1 MSNGSTGDGEKTKSS
16 EAEAIVELMKMVEP
30 ITSAVKD
37 GPVGVVL
44 LLDDMGITDELL
56 GQDASALYEEIEGT
70 VTTNAEQIDKGIKS
84 IVNDIDAVDDIDG
97 LHDIGEVDWETVF
110 EEVDVWDTLDALK
123 SIVGAVKAIFG
134 VTKTLQQ
141 IDVQDPD
148 LRTLGDMVL
157 DYLLVEYLRRHHGE
171 FYGFCRVFGV
181 IESRKGESGRP
192 EEIKLG
198 EVVDALEDPNDIPK
212 ELFQWAKKS
221 QPFLVGLLLE
231 ELLQVFWGRNV
242 PAQLPGTSEDEL
254 KSLTGA
260 NDTSNL
266 DGSKMEGGAQQL
278 MVPLFGA
285 KFDDDT
291 QFETGLKLV
300 ALPPAESDDFL
311 PGLALVTYGTLEA
324 GMEATLADDTTLTVE
339 GEGHLANRGV
349 AVNPAIGEDLGF
361 KFVNVEGTD
370 ASTPGGKTE
379 DQLVFTIG
387 VEYAPD
393 APIAQ
398 GTILGTMAGKVDVDG
413 LGLTL
418 QFEYADD
425 EFGLVAEAN
434 TTGIISIDPQGGFLG
449 KVIPKPIEY
458 EFDLTLGWSSEA
470 GFYLHDGGTLMISL
484 ADNIKLGPLEI
495 KETFAGLDIGDLT
508 GEGGDGAGGSGA
520 GGPPSIPLVFAATPA
535 LDIGFMNAQVM
546 RTGVKADLSF
556 PGGDE
561 GNLGP
566 ANLDVGFKPPKGL
579 ALGVDAGPVS
589 GGGMLLFYPEENRY
603 AGALQ
608 LSIKQLSL
616 TAVGLLKTELPGGED
631 GYSFLLLITAEFPPI
646 QLGFGFS
653 LNGVGGLFGL
663 HRGMK
668 TKVLGK
674 KIRSGNVDSVLFPQN
689 VVENAQRIISDLRAI
704 FPPKKDVHVVGPM
717 VKMGWGTP
725 TMLTMEIG
733 VILELPTFEIAIVGA
748 FHLNLPDEDAGLI
761 SINLAV
767 LGVLDIPDE
776 RLAITASLYDSRIV
790 MWTVSGDMAMR
801 LRWGDDSKFMLSIGG
816 FYPGYDPPK
825 GFPELDRIKASMSP
839 PGVNASIEFTGYLAT
854 TPNTF
859 QVGAGVKAHA
869 EAGPAVVD
877 GQLAFDALFQ
887 FNPFKFI
894 IDFLA
899 RFAVKIKGH
908 GLEVEI
914 DGTLMGPG
922 PMRIKGTVHIEILF
936 LSVTAKVDVKM
947 GSGGDEEEPPRAKVM
962 PKLTTELGKGGNW
975 AAQVPDAASSLAS
988 MRDSEREKAKRE
1000 ESGGSGGSGD
1010 SEDSDEV
1017 IAHPLGGIGVRQTV
1031 VPLEDRIEK
1040 FGNMVPRD
1048 YEEFRIAEVT
1058 VDGEPLDATEK
1069 REKFAPA
1076 DYKKMSDSEKI
1087 NAPSF
1092 ERRQAGKQA
1101 GADRVYFPG
1110 NSDATSGRADELRRT
1125 ARLGYETSVVDE
1137 RRETHGAPLD
1147 RLGGFETVH
1156 PDVAQFG
1163 VPAAKVSAVL
1173 EDAAIAQRPLRERL
1187 LTPEEPV
1194 YGVPGGAVI
1203 GTREDRILPEESV
1216 RRIEVDSGGGLG
1228 TSTPESGRVDG
1239 PAAGPSGDVDTQP
1252 GTDDEVTIEGQ
1263 DVENFDGRMRLDAE
1277 MAEIDEMD
1285 LQMADV
1291 DGKGQINI
1299 GGKQ

>member
-1 MSNGSTGDGEKTKSS
+1 MSNGDGGEQTKSS
-16 EAEAIVELMKMVEP
+16 EAQAVVELMKMVEP

-44 LLDDMGITDELL
+44 LLDDMGIADELL
-56 GQDASALYEEIEGT
+56 GQDASALYDEIEGT

-97 LHDIGEVDWETVF
+97 LHDIDEVDWETVF

-123 SIVGAVKAIFG
+123 SIVGAVKSIFG

-141 IDVQDPD
+141 IEVQDPD
-148 LRTLGDMVL
+148 MGTLGDMVL
-157 DYLLVEYLRRHHGE
+157 DFLLVGYLRRHHGE

-181 IESRKGESGRP
+181 IESRKGDSGRP

-198 EVVDALEDPNDIPK
+198 EIVDALEDPNGIPK

-231 ELLQVFWGRNV
+231 ELLQVFWGRNI
-242 PAQLPGTSEDEL
+242 PAQLPGTSQDEM
-254 KSLTGA
+254 KALTGVD
-260 NDTSNL
+260 DTTKL
-266 DGSKMEGGAQQL
+266 DGSKMEGGGQQL

-285 KFDDDT
+285 TFNDDT

-324 GMEATLADDTTLTVE
+324 GMEATLADDTTISVE
-339 GEGHLANRGV
+339 GDGHLANRGV
-349 AVNPAIGEDLGF
+349 AVNPAIDSGLNFD
-361 KFVNVEGTD
+361 FVNVEGTD
-370 ASTPGGKTE
+370 ASTPAGKQE
-379 DQLVFTIG
+379 DHLVFTIT
-387 VEYAPD
+387 VAYAPD
-393 APIAQ
+393 TPVAQ
-398 GTILGTMAGKVDVDG
+398 GTILGTMAGQVDVDG
-413 LGLTL
+413 LAFTL
-418 QFEYADD
+418 QFEYAND
-425 EFGLVAEAN
+425 EFSLVAEAN
-434 TTGIISIDPQGGFLG
+434 TTGVISIDPQGGFLG

-458 EFDLTLGWSSEA
+458 EFDLTLGWSSKT

-508 GEGGDGAGGSGA
+508 GEGGDGAGSSGGS
-520 GGPPSIPLVFAATPA
+520 GPPSIPLVFAATPA

-566 ANLDVGFKPPKGL
+566 ANIDVGFKPPKGL

-631 GYSFLLLITAEFPPI
+631 GYSFLLLITAEFPPV
-646 QLGFGFS
+646 QLGFGFT

-674 KIRSGNVDSVLFPQN
+674 KIRSGNVGSVLFPED
-689 VVENAQRIISDLRAI
+689 VIENAQRIISDLRAI

-725 TMLTMEIG
+725 TLLTMEIG

-748 FHLNLPDEDAGLI
+748 FHFNLPDEAAPLI
-761 SINLAV
+761 TINLAV
-767 LGVLDIPDE
+767 LGVIDIPDQ

-816 FYPGYDPPK
+816 FHPRYDPPK

-839 PGVNASIEFTGYLAT
+839 PGVNASLEYTGYLAT

-922 PMRIKGTVHIEILF
+922 PMRVKGTVHIEILF
-936 LSVTAKVDVKM
+936 LSITAKVDVKM

-962 PKLTTELGKGGNW
+962 PKLTTELGKSGNW

-988 MRDSEREKAKRE
+988 IRDSEREKSKRE
-1000 ESGGSGGSGD
+1000 ESGGGGGAGGGD
-1010 SEDSDEV
+1010 SESEEV
-1017 IAHPLGGIGVRQTV
+1017 LAHPLGGIGVRQTV

-1048 YEEFRIAEVT
+1048 YEEFRITEIT
-1058 VDGEPLDATEK
+1058 VDGDPLDANGK

-1076 DYKKMSDSEKI
+1076 DYKKMSDSEKM

-1092 ERRQAGKQA
+1092 ERQQAGKEA

-1110 NSDATSGRADELRRT
+1110 NSDATSGRAEELRRT
-1125 ARLGYETSVVDE
+1125 AQLAYETSVVDE
-1137 RRETHGAPLD
+1137 RRETHGASLG
-1147 RLGGFETVH
+1147 RLGGFDRTH
-1156 PDVAQFG
+1156 PDAARFG
-1163 VPAAKVSAVL
+1163 LPAAKVPAIL
-1173 EDAAIAQRPLRERL
+1173 DDAAIAQRPLRERIL
-1187 LTPEEPV
+1187 EPAEPV
-1194 YGVPGGAVI
+1194 YGVPGGTVI
-1203 GTREDRILPEESV
+1203 GEREGRILPEETV
-1216 RRIEVDSGGGLG
+1216 RRIQVGGGRLG
-1228 TSTPESGRVDG
+1228 ETRPEGGRVGG
-1239 PAAGPSGDVDTQP
+1239 PASGPSGSVETQP
-1252 GTDDEVTIEGQ
+1252 GADGDVNGGGDEVEA
-1263 DVENFDGRMRLDAE
+1263 FDGRTKIDAE
-1277 MAEIDEMD
+1277 MAEFDEMD
-1285 LQMADV
+1285 ERLADI

-1299 GGKQ
+1299 GGQQ